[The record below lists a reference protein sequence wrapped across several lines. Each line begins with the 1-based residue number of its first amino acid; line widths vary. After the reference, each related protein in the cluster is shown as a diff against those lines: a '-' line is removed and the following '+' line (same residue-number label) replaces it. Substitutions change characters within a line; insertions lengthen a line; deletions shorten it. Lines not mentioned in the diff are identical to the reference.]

1 MSRARDVVDVIARR
15 LVDHPDEVTIDLYVE
30 GDEDVLELTA
40 HPGDLGKLIGRR
52 GRTASAIRSIAGM
65 AARLDGRRSSV
76 EFLDD

>member
-1 MSRARDVVDVIARR
+1 MSRAHDVVGVLARG
-15 LVDHPDEVTIDLYVE
+15 LVDHPDEVTIDLFEE

-52 GRTASAIRSIAGM
+52 GRTASAIRSLAGL
-65 AARLDGRRSSV
+65 AAGLDGRRSSV